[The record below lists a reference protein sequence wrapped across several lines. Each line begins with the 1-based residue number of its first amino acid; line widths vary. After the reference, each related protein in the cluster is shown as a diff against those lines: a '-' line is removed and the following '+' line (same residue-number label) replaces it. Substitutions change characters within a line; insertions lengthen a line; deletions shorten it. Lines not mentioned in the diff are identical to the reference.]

1 MSISKRP
8 VGHPTLAE
16 QIIDDLMEHDEE
28 AAAKIASLLQDIS
41 TNRRDMD
48 TYSVAILGLVLG
60 TLRRNINIATNGK
73 QKIISQ
79 RVND

>member
-1 MSISKRP
+1 MSTPRRP

-28 AAAKIASLLQDIS
+28 AAAKIATLLQDIS

-60 TLRRNINIATNGK
+60 TLRHNVSTAMNGK